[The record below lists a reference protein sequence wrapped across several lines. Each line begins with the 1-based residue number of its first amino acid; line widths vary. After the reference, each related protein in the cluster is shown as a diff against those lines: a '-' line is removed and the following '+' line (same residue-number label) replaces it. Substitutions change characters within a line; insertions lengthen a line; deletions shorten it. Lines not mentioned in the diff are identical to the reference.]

1 MCRHLGYLGP
11 PITLDVLLL
20 APEHSLLDQA
30 KAPREQRASSL
41 NADGF
46 GVGWY
51 DLDQRP
57 EPARYRTSR
66 PMWSD
71 RSFAS
76 LAGIVSSTGVLAA
89 VRSASPGFP
98 IEETGNAPF
107 TAGPWL
113 FSLNGVV
120 DGFHE
125 GVGVALKRRL
135 SDRRLG
141 GIEGSAD
148 SEVLFALALDLLDA
162 GTPAPDALASVV
174 TTVKELSGGRLNLL
188 LHAGT
193 AMAATAWANSLYT
206 LERRGATIIAS
217 EPFDGGTGWRCVPDA
232 AVVSVTAAGI
242 EVNGL

>member
-11 PITLDVLLL
+11 PVTLESLLY

-51 DLDQRP
+51 DVDSRR

-71 RSFAS
+71 RSFANV
-76 LAGIVSSTGVLAA
+76 AGIVSATAVLAA

-107 TAGPWL
+107 TDGPWL

-120 DGFHE
+120 DAFHD

-135 SDRRLG
+135 SDRRLAR
-141 GIEGSAD
+141 IEGSAD

-162 GTPAPDALASVV
+162 GAPAPDALASVV
-174 TTVKELSGGRLNLL
+174 TAVKELSGGRLNLL
-188 LHAGT
+188 LHDGT

-206 LERRGATIIAS
+206 VDRHGATIVAS
-217 EPFDGGTGWRCVPDA
+217 EPFDAGTDWRAVPDA
-232 AVVSVTAAGI
+232 AVVSVTPAGT
-242 EVNGL
+242 EVDGL